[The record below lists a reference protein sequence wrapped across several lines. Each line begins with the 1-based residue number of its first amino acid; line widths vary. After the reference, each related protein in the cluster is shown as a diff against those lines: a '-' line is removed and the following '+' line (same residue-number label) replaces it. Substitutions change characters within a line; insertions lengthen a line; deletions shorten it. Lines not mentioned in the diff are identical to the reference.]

1 MKRSGSSTNA
11 LLDKVSSQL
20 KAERVKKVDDED
32 EALNAYIKSLSQKT
46 AQQRGKSVD
55 FEEMGDISISSELDT
70 HDTSSSMKRRAIT
83 TSGSKFLKKK
93 ITGDTAS
100 QPMSKFL
107 RKPQVSSAS
116 PVPTVSEQIRGH
128 IDQKSVQ
135 KPGQR
140 SVQKS
145 GQMSVQGQRS
155 AALEKASVLAKKIT
169 QRSNENRKVFTLE
182 TDSDSMETPRQITES
197 DSFKIGKNSGKFLKK
212 KPQSAEPVVI
222 SNRPSSPKPQQQAQK
237 TKGSPFKL
245 KSSTKYSTDVVLSS
259 GEESLQEFIFADG
272 SDDSGRMVVKGG
284 TIRNIL
290 SSKTR
295 QEFRKRSQSP
305 HRSMSPDSKPPT
317 PSRTPRRSPSPK
329 VGRRSP
335 SPGLR
340 RSRSLSEDTV
350 ASDIIEEVNESDPH
364 SASSEDVFRVNLMDA
379 DTLEPVII
387 AKPNISERKSR
398 NVSKKKVVNKI
409 KKEEKKK
416 KKDKKNDD
424 IFSALGLHTV
434 EELLGDIQD
443 LDEPRSEVSEIK
455 TQSESEEIKTER
467 SDQMLGGQ
475 KLKDSRSEMI
485 VSEIKTRSSTPKY
498 SSYSEDF
505 DSSISERIG
514 ESEKKPKMKSFS
526 EIKTQYS
533 DEEDETEDI
542 SERLSSDSESLM
554 TESRATPTSDRTI
567 TDSYT
572 YSDTPAPRR
581 DRVKTHTVEV
591 QTSEP
596 GLQYQWD
603 SKYSGFAVPG
613 FLTGLGMVD
622 PTPIATHAVSPDA
635 LEAMTAY
642 SPAML
647 ALHDMLKQQLDLTK
661 QFIHSQKYLYK
672 SFTDSMETTHKYTTL
687 EDTRQYIKKHRPKT
701 LTFKQAMKMVKSE
714 MRQ

>member
-11 LLDKVSSQL
+11 LLEKVSSQL
-20 KAERVKKVDDED
+20 KGERVKKKDDED

-70 HDTSSSMKRRAIT
+70 HDTSSSMKRRALT

-93 ITGDTAS
+93 ITGDSAS

-140 SVQKS
+140 SVQKP
-145 GQMSVQGQRS
+145 GQMSI
-155 AALEKASVLAKKIT
+155 K
-169 QRSNENRKVFTLE
+169 E
-182 TDSDSMETPRQITES
+182 TDSESLETPRQITES

-212 KPQSAEPVVI
+212 KPQSTEPVVI
-222 SNRPSSPKPQQQAQK
+222 SNRPSSPKPQQQAQVQK
-237 TKGSPFKL
+237 AKGSPFKL
-245 KSSTKYSTDVVLSS
+245 KSSQKYSTDVVLSS

-284 TIRNIL
+284 TI
-290 SSKTR
+290 TR

-317 PSRTPRRSPSPK
+317 PSSRTPRRSPSPK

-350 ASDIIEEVNESDPH
+350 ASDIIEEVNESDPL

-398 NVSKKKVVNKI
+398 NVSKKKVVNKN
-409 KKEEKKK
+409 KREEKKK
-416 KKDKKNDD
+416 KKKEKKNED

-443 LDEPRSEVSEIK
+443 LEEPKSEVSEIK

-467 SDQMLGGQ
+467 SDQMLGGH
-475 KLKDSRSEMI
+475 KLKDSRSEVI

-505 DSSISERIG
+505 DSSISEHIG
-514 ESEKKPKMKSFS
+514 ESVRKTKMKSVS

-533 DEEDETEDI
+533 DDDETEDI

-572 YSDTPAPRR
+572 YSDRPAPRH

-622 PTPIATHAVSPDA
+622 PTPIATHVVSPDA

-661 QFIHSQKYLYK
+661 QFIQSQKYLYR

-701 LTFKQAMKMVKSE
+701 LTFKEAMKMVKSE
-714 MRQ
+714 MRR

>member
-1 MKRSGSSTNA
+1 
-11 LLDKVSSQL
+11 
-20 KAERVKKVDDED
+20 
-32 EALNAYIKSLSQKT
+32 
-46 AQQRGKSVD
+46 
-55 FEEMGDISISSELDT
+55 
-70 HDTSSSMKRRAIT
+70 
-83 TSGSKFLKKK
+83 
-93 ITGDTAS
+93 
-100 QPMSKFL
+100 
-107 RKPQVSSAS
+107 
-116 PVPTVSEQIRGH
+116 
-128 IDQKSVQ
+128 
-135 KPGQR
+135 
-140 SVQKS
+140 
-145 GQMSVQGQRS
+145 MSVQGQRS

-284 TIRNIL
+284 TI
-290 SSKTR
+290 TR

-514 ESEKKPKMKSFS
+514 EK
-526 EIKTQYS
+526 
-533 DEEDETEDI
+533 DI

-622 PTPIATHAVSPDA
+622 PTPIATHVVSPDA

>member
-11 LLDKVSSQL
+11 LLEKVSSQL
-20 KAERVKKVDDED
+20 KGERVKKKDDED

-70 HDTSSSMKRRAIT
+70 HDTSSSMKRRALT

-93 ITGDTAS
+93 ITGDSAS

-182 TDSDSMETPRQITES
+182 TDSESLETPRQITES

-212 KPQSAEPVVI
+212 KPESTEPVVI

-237 TKGSPFKL
+237 AKGSPFKL
-245 KSSTKYSTDVVLSS
+245 KSSQKYSTDVVLSS

-284 TIRNIL
+284 TI
-290 SSKTR
+290 TR

-317 PSRTPRRSPSPK
+317 PSSRTPRRSPSPK
-329 VGRRSP
+329 IGRRSP

-350 ASDIIEEVNESDPH
+350 ASDIIEEVNESDPL

-398 NVSKKKVVNKI
+398 NVSKKKVVNKN
-409 KKEEKKK
+409 KREEKKK
-416 KKDKKNDD
+416 KKKEKKNED

-443 LDEPRSEVSEIK
+443 LDEPKSEVSEIK

-467 SDQMLGGQ
+467 SDQMLGGH
-475 KLKDSRSEMI
+475 KLKDSRSEVI

-505 DSSISERIG
+505 DSSISEHIG
-514 ESEKKPKMKSFS
+514 ESVKKTKMKSVS

-533 DEEDETEDI
+533 DEDETEDI

-572 YSDTPAPRR
+572 YSDRPAPRR

-622 PTPIATHAVSPDA
+622 PTPIATHVVSPDA

-661 QFIHSQKYLYK
+661 QFIQSQKYLYK

-701 LTFKQAMKMVKSE
+701 LTFKEAMKMVKSE
-714 MRQ
+714 MRR